1 MNTRVGWY
9 RFVGL
14 CHSYFAIVIVCMF
27 VILLLTRIV
36 EAKGLGRFLK
46 EVESWAKN
54 NGYEEIE
61 LSSSFYREVT

>member
-1 MNTRVGWY
+1 MR
-9 RFVGL
+9 L
-14 CHSYFAIVIVCMF
+14 
-27 VILLLTRIV
+27 V

-61 LSSSFYREVT
+61 LSSSFFIEKAHRFYTDKMRF